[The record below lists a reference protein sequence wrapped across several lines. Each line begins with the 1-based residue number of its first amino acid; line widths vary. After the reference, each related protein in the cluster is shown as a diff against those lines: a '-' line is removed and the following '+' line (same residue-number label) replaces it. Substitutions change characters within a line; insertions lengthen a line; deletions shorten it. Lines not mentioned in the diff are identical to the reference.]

1 MSDVLIVDASVAV
14 KWCVEE
20 EEADIAEIVLRSAKE
35 IRAPR
40 LLFGEVAN
48 AIWKKVWRGD
58 LLPRTGM
65 EAISLL
71 PGCIH
76 TVVDKDEL
84 LFTALEIAVTYNHP
98 VYDCVYIA
106 CAREFDLPLVTA
118 DARLLRKFRS
128 SPYGPSILLLS
139 DWRA

>member
-20 EEADIAEIVLRSAKE
+20 EGADIAEIVLRGAKE

-40 LLFGEVAN
+40 LIFGEVAN
-48 AIWKKVWRGD
+48 AIWKKVRRGD

-76 TVVDKDEL
+76 TVVDGDEL
-84 LFTALEIAVTYNHP
+84 LFAAFEIAVTYDHP

-106 CAREFDLPLVTA
+106 CAQEFDLPLVTA
-118 DARLLRKFRS
+118 DTRLVRKFS
-128 SPYGPSILLLS
+128 ASPYGTLILPLS
-139 DWRA
+139 HWRA

>member
-20 EEADIAEIVLRSAKE
+20 EGADIAEIVLRGAKE

-48 AIWKKVWRGD
+48 AIWKKVRRGD
-58 LLPRTGM
+58 ILPATGT
-65 EAISLL
+65 EAVSFL

-76 TVVDKDEL
+76 TVLDGDDL
-84 LFTALEIAVTYNHP
+84 LFTAFEIAIAHDHP

-106 CAREFDLPLVTA
+106 CARAFDLPLVTA

-128 SPYGPSILLLS
+128 SPHGTSILPLS